1 MIVGVLLVPT
11 VTHAATSTTCTFT
24 RDLQLGVTGDD
35 VLCLQKY
42 LNAHGFPIAAS
53 GVGSAG
59 HETGEYKTLTEAA
72 VIKWQKANQLTPAI
86 GYFGAQ
92 SRLLFKK
99 GVTSVA
105 TSAGIPAVSAP
116 LIQVPV
122 STGVTD
128 PEAAL
133 RAQVEALKAMLE
145 GRAPVTLTTAT
156 ATNSTVA
163 ATVTTPVA
171 PTATTTT
178 TSAVATDASVR
189 KVLGTAL
196 ALVAKADSAI
206 KKNSKASGISDAKAT
221 LLAAKDEILI
231 ALRAYIT
238 NDYATAETTLGKAKK
253 DAARAYT
260 TANAASE
267 KQRADKALSDVQSNY
282 DDADDEISQA
292 DDDGEPVTSA
302 KRLLKKAANAL
313 DDAQTAIDDENY
325 ADALDAAD
333 TADGLI
339 SDAVDAIGKK

>member
-99 GVTSVA
+99 GGTSVA

-145 GRAPVTLTTAT
+145 GRAPVTLTAAT

-178 TSAVATDASVR
+178 TSAVAPDASVR

-253 DAARAYT
+253 DAARAYA